1 MNASWAL
8 RPEVTM
14 GGHLRSRSTEPVGAF
29 ERQDIGGDWIAVHN
43 LGDEYLYVHDQHAGS
58 EVISVATTIAD
69 ITPTS
74 TATAESARFR
84 SSEVA
89 GRGVPLG
96 TTTDSPPGKCTV
108 VRRAEGLGA
117 LDSVV

>member
-1 MNASWAL
+1 M
-8 RPEVTM
+8 
-14 GGHLRSRSTEPVGAF
+14 
-29 ERQDIGGDWIAVHN
+29 HN
-43 LGDEYLYVHDQHAGS
+43 LGDEYLYVHAQHAGS
-58 EVISVATTIAD
+58 EVISVATIAD

-96 TTTDSPPGKCTV
+96 TTTDSPPGKFTV